1 MKTAPTRCGEC
12 CFFKHEC
19 ADGFG
24 YCDITNYPCYCGD
37 ICNLNYKS
45 MTNSQAVKILHYAQ
59 KWRRGGKMKMINPLV
74 YGLAIDAA
82 ILKLRSIED
91 EEV

>member
-19 ADGFG
+19 ADSFG
-24 YCDITNYPCYCGD
+24 HCDITNYPCHFGD

-45 MTNSQAVKILHYAQ
+45 MTNSQVAKILHYAQ
-59 KWRRGGKMKMINPLV
+59 KWRRGAKIKMINPFV
-74 YGLAIDAA
+74 YGVAIDAA
-82 ILKLRSIED
+82 MLKLRRIKD
-91 EEV
+91 END

>member
-1 MKTAPTRCGEC
+1 MRSTYTRCEEC
-12 CFFKHEC
+12 CFFKLEY
-19 ADGFG
+19 AGGFG
-24 YCDITNYPCYCGD
+24 HCDITNYRCYFGD

-59 KWRRGGKMKMINPLV
+59 KWRRGAKMKMINPFV

-82 ILKLRSIED
+82 ILKLRRIED

>member
-1 MKTAPTRCGEC
+1 MKTAPIRCGEC

-24 YCDITNYPCYCGD
+24 YCDITNYPCHFGD

-45 MTNSQAVKILHYAQ
+45 MTNSQVVKILHYAQ
-59 KWRRGGKMKMINPLV
+59 KWRRGAKMKMINPFV
-74 YGLAIDAA
+74 YGVAIDAA
-82 ILKLRSIED
+82 MLKLRRIKD

>member
-1 MKTAPTRCGEC
+1 MRSSNTRCGEC

-24 YCDITNYPCYCGD
+24 HCDITNYPCYCGD

-59 KWRRGGKMKMINPLV
+59 KWRRGGKMKMINPFV

-82 ILKLRSIED
+82 ILKLRRIED

>member
-1 MKTAPTRCGEC
+1 MRSSNTRCGEC

-24 YCDITNYPCYCGD
+24 YCDITNYPCYCDDKCGLKHNT
-37 ICNLNYKS
+37 I
-45 MTNSQAVKILHYAQ
+45 TNSQAVKILHYAQ
-59 KWRRGGKMKMINPLV
+59 KWRRGGKMKMINPFV

-82 ILKLRSIED
+82 ILKLRRIED

>member
-1 MKTAPTRCGEC
+1 MKTAPARCGEC

-59 KWRRGGKMKMINPLV
+59 KWRRGGKMKMINPFV

-82 ILKLRSIED
+82 ILKLRRIED

>member
-1 MKTAPTRCGEC
+1 MRSSNTRCGEC

-59 KWRRGGKMKMINPLV
+59 KWRRGGKMKMINPFV

-82 ILKLRSIED
+82 ILKLRRIED

>member
-59 KWRRGGKMKMINPLV
+59 KWCRGGKMKMINPFV

>member
-45 MTNSQAVKILHYAQ
+45 MTNSQAVKILHYA
-59 KWRRGGKMKMINPLV
+59 RGGKMKMINPFV

-82 ILKLRSIED
+82 ILKLRRIED

>member
-24 YCDITNYPCYCGD
+24 YCDIVDKQCFCDDKCCLKHNT
-37 ICNLNYKS
+37 I
-45 MTNSQAVKILHYAQ
+45 TNSQAVKILHYAQ
-59 KWRRGGKMKMINPLV
+59 KWRRGAKMKMINPFV

-82 ILKLRSIED
+82 ILKLRRIED

>member
-1 MKTAPTRCGEC
+1 MRSTYTRCEEC
-12 CFFKHEC
+12 CFFKLEY
-19 ADGFG
+19 AGGFG
-24 YCDITNYPCYCGD
+24 HCDITNYPCHFGE

-45 MTNSQAVKILHYAQ
+45 MTNSQVVKILHYAQ
-59 KWRRGGKMKMINPLV
+59 KWRRGAKMKMINPFV

-82 ILKLRSIED
+82 ILKLRRIED